1 MYNPYFSVPSQCITA
16 YQPPA
21 ASPAAGLLRSLKL
34 EGDDLLLILL
44 IVLLWKD
51 GSQSRNLPLLG
62 ALLYLML

>member
-1 MYNPYFSVPSQCITA
+1 MYNPYFSAPNQCITA

-21 ASPAAGLLRSLKL
+21 ASPLTGLLKGLGL
-34 EGDDLLLILL
+34 EGDGLLLLLL

>member
-1 MYNPYFSVPSQCITA
+1 MYNPYFSTPDQCITA

-21 ASPAAGLLRSLKL
+21 ASPVTGLLKGLGL
-34 EGDDLLLILL
+34 EGDDLLLLLL

-62 ALLYLML
+62 VLLYLML